1 MDPHMGAGMGNGLDM
16 HRVEELF
23 LEALELSPTDRRA
36 LLDERCSGS
45 PTLRQE
51 VESLLD
57 SHDTAG
63 MVPPMEEER
72 PFGGNVPERIAEY
85 RIVRPLGRGGMGM
98 VLLAIREGR
107 GFEQT
112 VALKILRGSF
122 VDPLLSQKL
131 EDERRILALLEHP
144 GIARL
149 IDGGVTEDGHPYYAM
164 EYVQGEDILSY
175 CDLHHLDIRQRLR
188 LFAEVCDAV
197 HHAHQ
202 QLVVHRDLKPSNIMV
217 TWQGSPKLLDFG
229 IAKNL
234 EAVSTSEQTA
244 SWVTPAY
251 ASPEQ
256 VTGGV
261 LSTRSDV
268 YSLGVLLCELLSG
281 ARPYDTS
288 GSSPVE
294 IGRVI
299 TQDAP
304 ARPSELVLRRQT
316 DPEADGGSLASPEE
330 TARLRGTHP
339 HRLGR
344 LLRGEADLIVLKALA
359 K

>member
-1 MDPHMGAGMGNGLDM
+1 
-16 HRVEELF
+16 
-23 LEALELSPTDRRA
+23 
-36 LLDERCSGS
+36 
-45 PTLRQE
+45 
-51 VESLLD
+51 
-57 SHDTAG
+57 
-63 MVPPMEEER
+63 
-72 PFGGNVPERIAEY
+72 
-85 RIVRPLGRGGMGM
+85 
-98 VLLAIREGR
+98 
-107 GFEQT
+107 
-112 VALKILRGSF
+112 
-122 VDPLLSQKL
+122 
-131 EDERRILALLEHP
+131 
-144 GIARL
+144 
-149 IDGGVTEDGHPYYAM
+149 M

-175 CDLHHLDIRQRLR
+175 CDLRHLGIRQRLR
-188 LFAEVCDAV
+188 LFTEVCDAV

-217 TWQGSPKLLDFG
+217 TLQGSPKLLDFG

-234 EAVSTSEQTA
+234 EAVSPSEQTA

-256 VTGGV
+256 VTGGI

-299 TQDAP
+299 TQDPP
-304 ARPSELVLRRQT
+304 ARPSELVLRGRT
-316 DPEADGGSLASPEE
+316 DPNADGGSLAPPEE

-339 HRLGR
+339 HRLSR

-359 K
+359 KEPERRYDSAAALAEDIRRYLRGEPIMARPDSGLYRLRKLVQRHRGLAVLMTLLAFALAAGTAGIAWQARQALEQRDRAEEEASRARLVTALMTDIFRLGDPLQARGDTIGVRRILDRHLPTGRSTPGAGRHHRHATHPRGGHAKGGSHPRRRP